1 MSEFPSVDFSSN
13 CPTTLELQRWLE
25 GNDLVDADIVATHL
39 PHCQRCQQSL
49 ATLTDDVDLQAFVDV
64 YRSSPKSSFASE
76 PEFTDLHRNLL
87 QWTTD
92 GEGLSN
98 GDVASHDRP
107 PFDSGTKRTSESGKS
122 TFGERND
129 QTDVD
134 SGQQDVFT
142 IKSLSQKLPPERYLV
157 DRLIATGGAGSV
169 YLAFDKRLQRE
180 VAIKVLARNSLR
192 DRKRFEREA
201 RVLAELEH
209 PNIVRVFDFGTLIGD
224 SDDAD
229 ADAQLG
235 RCYLVMEYVSGGTAN
250 RVGADQPDWAAGSMD
265 FPHLAN
271 LMATAADGLAAAHAR
286 GLVHRDVKPGNLLL
300 VADMSALKVADFGI
314 ARMQEGDATQLTR
327 TGELIGTPV
336 YMSPE
341 QVTADTAITPS
352 SDIYSLG
359 ATLYQLLTGIAPY
372 HGGPAA
378 VLRQIV
384 ESSPVAPRLILPSI
398 PSDLETIC
406 VHAMQTE
413 PSARYATMEQFAGDL
428 RSFARGEPIL
438 ARPISG
444 FTKAVRFLRRN
455 KSFAAAVA
463 TCAALISV
471 LIIGSITA
479 AIVFR
484 NKNEELRQSTR
495 SEMIAKRSAEDSLK
509 ASITAADELL
519 LAVTTETEFLPRA
532 PGSQEVTRKL
542 LERARDYFSKFLETN
557 RGNPALT
564 YQLARA
570 HAGLAKVA
578 MRVGDIKSL
587 ERETEAALTLFDQI
601 SKSDMHP
608 AKRASLRCDA
618 VVVLANYLTDSGEAK
633 RSMPMLEA
641 ATDNCRVALETSIG
655 ELSKSDYQDLRDS
668 YAIAKLGL
676 ANAMTWVGKRDDAL
690 PHLTEARSMF
700 EELRVQYPSQPTYL
714 RNAAA
719 CNITLGTIALDQNR
733 AVEGKQHLIAALQL
747 LEQVG
752 VDDVTSLRIREL
764 KVKVLTNL
772 ALAERRTGNNVE
784 SKARYESVIAEA
796 RRLIEL
802 EPGVPSHSWNLVVA
816 SLNSGGPDMELGNL
830 EPLVERWRATLPVL
844 DNLIA
849 NDPSNRRY
857 QQVKAMLQSNIA
869 IILRDL
875 GKLEEAIEPLKA
887 ATETLLEQAAQLDFA
902 SESYLPVA
910 LNHYEL
916 ASTLIQLKRF
926 EEAVGSLDE
935 SDSIVAKILEKDPDF
950 TPAKGHLLDSQH
962 SRFQVQLEN
971 IKVDPKTLL
980 AQADRELQLA
990 RELAMANTDVAE
1002 YQIKLPRALND
1013 YAELQL
1019 KNNEFAAVLDT
1030 LKETRTLL
1038 DKIQEELDQV
1048 PDKPPYPPEYKA
1060 CRKSVLL
1067 IEAHAIIGLHKDDLE
1082 KSHRLAI
1089 DQMIERAREFGASD
1103 EELEGLVDKLGA
1115 DKQ

>member
-1 MSEFPSVDFSSN
+1 MSESPSVDFSSK

-49 ATLTDDVDLQAFVDV
+49 ATLTDDVDLQAFADV
-64 YRSSPKSSFASE
+64 YRASPKSSYASE

-87 QWTTD
+87 QRNNDCETPSD
-92 GEGLSN
+92 
-98 GDVASHDRP
+98 GDVESHDRP
-107 PFDSGTKRTSESGKS
+107 PLDSGTKRTSESGKS

-134 SGQQDVFT
+134 SGQQDVVT
-142 IKSLSQKLPPERYLV
+142 IKSLSKRLPPERYLV

-192 DRKRFEREA
+192 DRQRFEREA

-229 ADAQLG
+229 AGVQLG
-235 RCYLVMEYVSGGTAN
+235 RCYLVMEYVSGGTSS
-250 RVGADQPDWAAGSMD
+250 RVGADQPDWAAGNMD
-265 FPHLAN
+265 FSHLAN
-271 LMATAADGLAAAHAR
+271 LIATAADGLAAAHAR

-300 VADMSALKVADFGI
+300 VVDMSALKVADFGI

-359 ATLYQLLTGIAPY
+359 ATLYQLLTGIAPF

-384 ESSPVAPRLILPSI
+384 ESSPVAPRLIAPAI
-398 PSDLETIC
+398 PPDLETIC
-406 VHAMQTE
+406 VQAMQTE
-413 PSARYATMEQFAGDL
+413 PAARYATMEQFAGDL

-463 TCAALISV
+463 TCAALVSV

-484 NKNEELRQSTR
+484 NKNEELRQSTN
-495 SEMIAKRSAEDSLK
+495 SEMMAKRSAEDALK

-557 RGNPALT
+557 RGNPTLT

-578 MRVGDIKSL
+578 MRVGDIKAL
-587 ERETEAALTLFDQI
+587 ERETDEALMLFDQI
-601 SKSDMHP
+601 PDSDMHP

-633 RSMPMLEA
+633 RSLPMLEA
-641 ATDNCRVALETSIG
+641 ATENCRVALDTSIG
-655 ELSKSDYQDLRDS
+655 QLSKSDQQDLRDS

-690 PHLTEARSMF
+690 PHLKEARTMF
-700 EELRVQYPSQPTYL
+700 EELRAQYPSRPNYL

-733 AVEGKQHLIAALQL
+733 AAEGNQHLIDALQL
-747 LEQVG
+747 LDQVG

-772 ALAERRTGNNVE
+772 ALAERRMGNNVD
-784 SKARYESVIAEA
+784 SKARYEAVIAEA

-816 SLNSGGPDMELGNL
+816 SLNSGGPEMELGNL

-849 NDPSNRRY
+849 NDPNNRRY

-916 ASTLIQLKRF
+916 ASTLIQLKRY

-935 SDSIVAKILEKDPDF
+935 SDSIVARILEKDPDF

-962 SRFQVQLEN
+962 SRFQVQLKN
-971 IKVDPKTLL
+971 VKVDPKTLL
-980 AQADRELQLA
+980 AHADRELQLA

-1002 YQIKLPRALND
+1002 YQIELPRALND

-1019 KNNEFAAVLDT
+1019 AINDFAAALDT
-1030 LKETRTLL
+1030 VKEAGTLL
-1038 DKIQEELDQV
+1038 DKIQVELDQV
-1048 PDKPPYPPEYKA
+1048 PEKPPYPPEYKA

-1067 IEAHAIIGLHKDDLE
+1067 IEANAIIGLHKDNLE
-1082 KSHRLAI
+1082 ESHRLDI
-1089 DQMIERAREFGASD
+1089 DQLIERAREFGASD
-1103 EELEGLVDKLGA
+1103 EELEGLVGKLGA